1 MWFKVNVTSNNECDE
16 VDELL
21 VVMQDDWRKEIK
33 DMQELMFIHDID
45 VMEFWRVSL
54 KYTPKYDGRPCSM
67 PFRSSGCHLKI
78 FREYFRFCIP
88 SRDDNTEYVSERL
101 VLSDANEGMELP
113 NLKENAT

>member
-54 KYTPKYDGRPCSM
+54 KYTFLNEGSPVLA
-67 PFRSSGCHLKI
+67 PFRVSGCHLRI

-101 VLSDANEGMELP
+101 MLSDANEGMELP
-113 NLKENAT
+113 S